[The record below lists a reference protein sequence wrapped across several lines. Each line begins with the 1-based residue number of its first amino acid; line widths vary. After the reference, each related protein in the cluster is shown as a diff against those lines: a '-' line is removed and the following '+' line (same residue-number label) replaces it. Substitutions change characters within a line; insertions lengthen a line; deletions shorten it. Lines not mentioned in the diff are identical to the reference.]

1 MFPWATDME
10 QNGILVT
17 PCEIAV
23 KKYVPSI
30 RASIANVLVK
40 DYGLSVYRAAKILRL
55 TPAAVSNYLLRRR
68 GGEYVDVILSD
79 RELYRMVTEIAE
91 RLISDSIDGREMS
104 HQLCIICRKL
114 REKVEDRC
122 MLSR

>member
-1 MFPWATDME
+1 ME

-23 KKYVPSI
+23 RKYVPSI

-79 RELYRMVTEIAE
+79 RELYRMVAEIAE
-91 RLISDSIDGREMS
+91 RLISDNIDGREMS

-122 MLSR
+122 TLPR